1 LIQDQNILIKKIIL
15 LDSVLKILALIPARK
30 NSVRLPGKN
39 KRLIGKL
46 SLVENTF
53 EHIKNV
59 KQISKILIS
68 TDDSLIRK
76 KMLKR
81 GALVP
86 WLRPKKLS
94 TSSATSADV
103 ALHALKWF
111 EKFKFKVDG
120 VLLFQPTTPFRE
132 KKKIIEGIQ
141 LFKKNKFKKVL
152 GVSTLKNFPTSF
164 FKGSKKK
171 IEPILNNKFFPKKN
185 LYFRVNGSFYLI
197 SPKELKSKK
206 SFIKGESVPLIIDN
220 FRETIDI
227 DTKNDFLLAKKFLS

>member
-1 LIQDQNILIKKIIL
+1 M
-15 LDSVLKILALIPARK
+15 ALITARK

-53 EHIKNV
+53 EHIKNI
-59 KQISKILIS
+59 KEISKILIS
-68 TDDSLIRK
+68 TDDNLIK
-76 KMLKR
+76 NKMLKR

-86 WLRPKKLS
+86 WLRPKILS
-94 TSSATSADV
+94 TSDATSADV

-111 EKFKFKVDG
+111 ETFQFKVDG
-120 VLLFQPTTPFRE
+120 LILFQPTTPFRD
-132 KKKIIEGIQ
+132 KKKIIEGIR

-152 GVSTLKNFPTSF
+152 GVSTIKNFPISF
-164 FKGSKKK
+164 FKGSKKN
-171 IEPILNNKFFPKKN
+171 IVPISNNKTFQKKK

-197 SPKELKSKK
+197 SSKELKSKK

-227 DTKNDFLLAKKFLS
+227 DTKKDLILAKKLLN